1 MGKEIE
7 RKFLIKGEIPR
18 KNIKEKLIKQG
29 YIFIEK
35 GKHLRIRL
43 YMGKAILGLKFTKG
57 IFRDEF
63 ETLLSLKDGKE
74 IYNKCEHTV
83 EKYRTTFK
91 IGKNTYDIDRYPNGI
106 TVVEVEFQSES
117 DAKKW
122 KKPEWIGKEISGN
135 RDYSNLRLASQ
146 NLKFK

>member
-1 MGKEIE
+1 MSKEIE
-7 RKFLIKGEIPR
+7 RKFLIKGEIPV
-18 KNIKEKLIKQG
+18 KGNKPKLIKQG

-43 YMGKAILGLKFTKG
+43 YMGKVILGLKFTKG

-63 ETLLSLKDGKE
+63 ETILSKKDGNE
-74 IYNKCEHTV
+74 IYKKCDYTV

-91 IGKNTYDIDRYPNGI
+91 IGSNTYDIDEYPNGI
-106 TVVEVEFQSES
+106 TVVEVEFKSEVA
-117 DAKKW
+117 AKKW
-122 KKPEWIGKEISGN
+122 EKPEWIGKEISGN
-135 RDYSNLRLASQ
+135 NDYSNIRLASQ